1 MSISLPTYQ
10 RREAPLLG
18 RSQRVRAI
26 ITTGL
31 SRELRRPAALFTT
44 AIGVLFTTATSMVLL
59 FLAPIL
65 IPGQPID
72 LSFFYVTASNFT
84 ILLFV
89 TLMASVIG
97 SGLIADD
104 RDSMALTL
112 YLSRPITGADYLIA
126 KASVLTPL
134 VAFVSVLPLVIAPFV
149 AFLLGLFPAEVALPA
164 MGVGFAAG
172 ALLTAFYVSLS
183 LSLSSMTRRKS
194 YAAAGVFAV
203 TFGLTIPAGVLAS
216 ALNSPEL
223 LYLSPWEDFLAVAR
237 GVYGVSGGLI
247 DWPGALAILLGATVL
262 ASLLAYLRM
271 NAVEVVSG

>member
-271 NAVEVVSG
+271 KAVEVVSG